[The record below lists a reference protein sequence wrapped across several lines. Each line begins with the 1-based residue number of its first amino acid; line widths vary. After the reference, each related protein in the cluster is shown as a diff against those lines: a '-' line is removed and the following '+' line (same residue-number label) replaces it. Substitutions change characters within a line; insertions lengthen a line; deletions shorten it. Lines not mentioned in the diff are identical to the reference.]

1 MDRPIHRSD
10 LQEDRFD
17 ALLGETS
24 FLYGY
29 RQDWNDT
36 LEILADEH
44 PISSEK
50 ISTLRKYGRLL
61 SKDGPI
67 RTTEK
72 SNFSLMIL
80 TQMIYDADAG
90 EAVDGDYL
98 FMMIN
103 ELRKNTKTL
112 WVRSWLAPEHAL
124 HPELTMHSLIK
135 SFDHL
140 AGLRRKYPSEVRRVK
155 AIFSESNWYLAQ
167 GLSRI
172 GYDVKARKLPKPAL
186 GDDGT
191 YDFHEYI
198 VEFSKI

>member
-1 MDRPIHRSD
+1 MSH
-10 LQEDRFD
+10 QHHQGDRFD
-17 ALLGETS
+17 DLLGETS

-29 RQDWNDT
+29 RQDWYDT

-44 PISSEK
+44 PISSDK
-50 ISTLRKYGRLL
+50 VATLKKYGRLL
-61 SKDGPI
+61 SKDGAI
-67 RTTEK
+67 RSTEK

-80 TQMIYDADAG
+80 TQMIYDYDAE
-90 EAVDGDYL
+90 EAIDGDYL

-103 ELRKNTKTL
+103 ELRKKTKTL

-124 HPELTMHSLIK
+124 YPELTFHSLLK
-135 SFDHL
+135 SFEHL
-140 AGLRRKYPSEVRRVK
+140 AGLRRKYPNDVKRVK
-155 AIFSESNWYLAQ
+155 AVFSESNWYLAQ

-172 GYDVKARKLPKPAL
+172 GYDVKARKLPKPAK